1 MRCHVNQS
9 QNNKPPASPSP
20 SWMNVTPRWRH
31 CAATLHSQSKHL
43 HSGTSLHTELG
54 SCSRRIWDLSKL
66 FTFPASNRHG
76 NFEQFC
82 FLISYLNY
90 LYFSRFVV
98 LIVKFFFSL
107 YIFFFFRL
115 VVKMKNL
122 WLFFLVALSTGF
134 ISDKVNELLFWVL
147 PSQWVRS
154 HS

>member
-98 LIVKFFFSL
+98 LIVKVFFPCT
-107 YIFFFFRL
+107 FFFFFPFGRQDEES
-115 VVKMKNL
+115 VA
-122 WLFFLVALSTGF
+122 FLPRRAVDWVYQRQGKRAF
-134 ISDKVNELLFWVL
+134 ILGSAFTVGSLT
-147 PSQWVRS
+147 
-154 HS
+154 